1 MANTL
6 TDLIPTLYQA
16 LDTVSRETTGLISA
30 VTVNVAN
37 ANAALGETISVPIST
52 PSGTFDIVSA
62 DDVPNNGDF
71 SLDHADI
78 TITKSR
84 AYPIRWDAEQELGFS
99 NNGTFSK
106 VLANQIFQGMR
117 LLVSEVERD
126 IAACYVSASRAYGTA
141 GTIPFLDNSV
151 ACVAQLRRLL
161 TDNGAPLNDLQ
172 LVLSGQ
178 AGAALRS
185 TDNMVHA
192 NQNASNV
199 TLRTGELLDLMGFR
213 VREGRWMPTHSAGS
227 FTGTPL
233 VNHAEG
239 YDRGATSIAF
249 DGVTA
254 VNLKAGDIVTFG
266 GDTGNKYIVAKDCT
280 ASPLV
285 LNAPGLV
292 KPIADNAAI
301 AVGSGYDANMAFAR
315 SAMHLVCRAPAMPAI
330 GGKVIDRADSVE
342 SLTDPVSGITFQVA
356 SYGGYHRRR
365 YEVSLAWGVA
375 CLKPEHCVL
384 LLG

>member
-6 TDLIPTLYQA
+6 TDLIPSLYQA

-30 VTVNVAN
+30 VTVNAVS
-37 ANAALGETISVPIST
+37 ANAAVGEAIRIPIT
-52 PSGTFDIVSA
+52 GQNETFNIVSA
-62 DDVPNNGDF
+62 DEAPNNGDF
-71 SLDHADI
+71 ELDHADI
-78 TITKSR
+78 TITKSKI
-84 AYPIRWDAEQELGFS
+84 YPIRWDAEQQLGFR
-99 NNGTFSK
+99 NTGTFSK
-106 VLANQIFQGMR
+106 VLADQIFQGMR

-126 IAACYVSASRAYGTA
+126 LAACYVSASQAYGTA
-141 GTIPFLDNSV
+141 GTIPFTDNSV
-151 ACVAQLRRLL
+151 SSVAQLRRIL

-227 FTGTPL
+227 FTGTAK
-233 VNHAEG
+233 VNKASG
-239 YDRGATSIAF
+239 YAKGATSIAF
-249 DGVTA
+249 DGATA
-254 VNLKAGDIVTFG
+254 ANLKAGDIVTFG
-266 GDTGNKYIVAKDCT
+266 TDATKYVVAEDCT
-280 ASPLV
+280 ASPLK

-292 KPIADNAAI
+292 KPVADNAVI

-315 SAMHLVCRAPAMPAI
+315 SAIFLVARDPAMP
-330 GGKVIDRADSVE
+330 VIDGKAIDKADSVE
-342 SLTDPVSGITFQVA
+342 HLIDPVSGLAFQVA

-365 YEVSLAWGVA
+365 YEVGLAWGCA
-375 CLKPEHCVL
+375 CIKPEHVCL

>member
-30 VTVNVAN
+30 VTVNAVSS
-37 ANAALGETISVPIST
+37 NAAVGEVIRIPIT
-52 PSGTFDIVSA
+52 GQNETFDIVSA
-62 DDVPNNGDF
+62 DEAPNNGDF
-71 SLDHADI
+71 ELDHADI
-78 TITKSR
+78 TITKSKI
-84 AYPIRWDAEQELGFS
+84 YPIRWDAEQQLGFS
-99 NNGTFSK
+99 NTGTFHK
-106 VLANQIFQGMR
+106 VLADQIFQGMR

-126 IAACYVSASRAYGTA
+126 LAACYVSASQAYGTA
-141 GTIPFLDNSV
+141 GTIPFVDNSV
-151 ACVAQLRRLL
+151 SAVPQLRRIL

-185 TDNMVHA
+185 TDNMLHA
-192 NQNASNV
+192 NKNASDV
-199 TLRTGELLDLMGFR
+199 TLRKGELLDLMGFR
-213 VREGRWMPTHSAGS
+213 VREGRWMPMHSAGS

-233 VNHAEG
+233 VNHAGG
-239 YDRGATSIAF
+239 YAKGTTSIAF
-249 DGVTA
+249 DGTTA

-266 GDTGNKYIVAKDCT
+266 TDSAKYVVAEDCS

-285 LNAPGLV
+285 INAPGLV
-292 KPIADNAAI
+292 RPIANDAAI
-301 AVGSGYDANMAFAR
+301 TIGSSYDANMAFAR
-315 SAMHLVCRAPAMPAI
+315 SAIQLVARDPAMPVI
-330 GGKVIDRADSVE
+330 DGKAIDRADSVE
-342 SLTDPVSGITFQVA
+342 HLIDPVSGLTFQIA

-365 YEVSLAWGVA
+365 YEVGLAWGCA
-375 CLKPEHCVL
+375 CIKPEHVCL

>member
-1 MANTL
+1 MANSL
-6 TDLIPTLYQA
+6 TSLIPTLYQA

-30 VTVNVAN
+30 VTVNAID

-78 TITKSR
+78 TITKSKV
-84 AYPIRWDAEQELGFS
+84 YPIRWDAEQELGFS
-99 NNGTFSK
+99 NTGTFNK
-106 VLANQIFQGMR
+106 VLADQIFQGMR

-126 IAACYVSASRAYGTA
+126 IAACYVSASQAYGTA

-151 ACVAQLRRLL
+151 KAVPQLRKIL

-185 TDNMVHA
+185 TDTMVHA
-192 NQNASNV
+192 NKNASDV
-199 TLRTGELLDLMGFR
+199 TLRTGELLDLFGFR
-213 VREGRWMPTHSAGS
+213 VREGRWMPMHTPGS
-227 FTGTPL
+227 FTGTAK
-233 VNHAEG
+233 VNNASG
-239 YDRGATSIAF
+239 YGKGATSIAF
-249 DGVTA
+249 DGASA
-254 VNLKAGDIVTFG
+254 VNLKAGDIVTIG
-266 GDTGNKYIVAKDCT
+266 TDATKYVVAADCSS
-280 ASPLV
+280 SPLV
-285 LNAPGLV
+285 INAPGLA
-292 KPIADNAAI
+292 KPVADNAVI
-301 AVGSGYDANMAFAR
+301 SVGAGYDANMAFAR
-315 SAMHLVCRAPAMPAI
+315 SAIHLVARVPAMPSVD
-330 GGKVIDRADSVE
+330 GKVIDRADSVE
-342 SLTDPVSGITFQVA
+342 HLIDPVSGLVFQVC

-365 YEVSLAWGVA
+365 FEVGLAWGCA
-375 CLKPEHCVL
+375 CIKPEHVCL